1 MTNKPSL
8 SILTGSAIAGILAC
22 LGDFIVTF
30 ILGALFPGYNLLHQ
44 SESYL
49 GTAASPVAIYMNIW
63 GVVFCLLLI
72 IFAWGLRKSIFHKGK
87 WQKIVVWC
95 IALYGIGEG
104 AGSGLFPYD
113 HVGNVLTLSAKLH
126 SLFGVL
132 GGISLALIPLACTKI
147 FSKATFPT
155 MHNYSWF
162 VFSSGLFFIILFM
175 ISEHD
180 LIPYKG
186 LWQRI
191 FILDYHLFLC
201 AIAVVM
207 IRNRS
212 LHQIGNPNPKTQSI

>member
-1 MTNKPSL
+1 MTNKLPL
-8 SILTGSAIAGILAC
+8 SIITGSAIAGFLAC

-30 ILGALFPGYNLLHQ
+30 ILGALYPGYNLLHQ

-49 GTAASPVAIYMNIW
+49 GTATSPVAIYMNAW
-63 GVVFCLLLI
+63 GVVFCSLLI
-72 IFAWGLRKSIFHKGK
+72 IFAWGLRKSIFNKGK
-87 WQKIVVWC
+87 WQKIAVWS

-113 HVGNVLTLSAKLH
+113 QVGNVLTLSAKLH

-132 GGISLALIPLACTKI
+132 GGISIALIPFACSKI
-147 FSKATFPT
+147 FSKVAFPT

-162 VFSSGLFFIILFM
+162 VFSSGLFLILLFL

-186 LWQRI
+186 LWQRV

-201 AIAVVM
+201 TIAVVM
-207 IRNRS
+207 MRNRS
-212 LHQIGNPNPKTQSI
+212 LHQLSNPKTQSI